1 VELVDALARVLL
13 VFGLLAAVLVG
24 LKRWGGPAAR
34 RGTSMEVVAS
44 TRLGKG
50 AAVTVVRVDGREWLL
65 GVTDHAVTLL
75 SPTGAPEG
83 APALGSAPE
92 LPAAGDS
99 HDTRQPGDAAPAAA
113 PRSAAAVLALVKHRL
128 VATTH
133 PARSEPADGRR
144 VPPTTGEFLQHL
156 WAAARKQ
163 PLETSELSPDAVAT
177 ALAHATGAPSP
188 VDAER
193 PTGAPAPALTDLLP
207 GPRRPD
213 VADGTAT
220 TDLPRHRTAR
230 TDAQLDEEHPWSR
243 ACAPAFRSAD
253 RAPALR

>member
-1 VELVDALARVLL
+1 MELVDALARVLL

-83 APALGSAPE
+83 GPALDREATPAPTGLVTRDRAGS
-92 LPAAGDS
+92 PAALLSLVKDRFVS
-99 HDTRQPGDAAPAAA
+99 SKPAAPADERA
-113 PRSAAAVLALVKHRL
+113 
-128 VATTH
+128 
-133 PARSEPADGRR
+133 
-144 VPPTTGEFLQHL
+144 VPPTAGEFLGHL

-163 PLETSELSPDAVAT
+163 PIEARELSAEAVAT
-177 ALAHATGAPSP
+177 ALAHATGSP
-188 VDAER
+188 TAATPD
-193 PTGAPAPALTDLLP
+193 LTDLLP

-213 VADGTAT
+213 AADGTAT
-220 TDLPRHRTAR
+220 TDLPRTRTAR